1 MFRVKDVILSFSGE
15 PLFDPF
21 NLTIQNGDICL
32 LQANSGAGK
41 TSLLRWIAG
50 IPSSDILSEG
60 SIFLNGKEIT
70 KLPAEKRQ
78 IGILF
83 SEPMLFPHLSVEE
96 NIGIGI
102 SSSIRGTKRKE
113 LIQNSLARAGLS
125 GMERRDPLSLS
136 TGQQTRVSLIRTVL
150 SKPDLLLLDE
160 PFSNLDENI
169 RTIILS
175 YVLDEIKTLNIPI
188 LMVSHDPRDNEIST
202 YPPVTLTKLY
212 TKKN

>member
-1 MFRVKDVILSFSGE
+1 MFRVKDVILSFLGE
-15 PLFDPF
+15 PLFNPF

-50 IPSSDILSEG
+50 IPSSDILSGG

-113 LIQNSLARAGLS
+113 LIQNSLARAGLC

-150 SKPDLLLLDE
+150 SKPALLLLDE
-160 PFSNLDENI
+160 PFSNLDEDI

-175 YVLDEIKTLNIPI
+175 YVLDEIKMLNIPI
-188 LMVSHDPRDNEIST
+188 LMVSHDPRDNELST
-202 YPPVTLTKLY
+202 YQPVTLTKLY

>member
-1 MFRVKDVILSFSGE
+1 MFRVKDVILSFSGK

-50 IPSSDILSEG
+50 IPNSDMLSEG
-60 SIFLNGKEIT
+60 SVFLNGREIT

-83 SEPMLFPHLSVEE
+83 SEPMLFPHLNVEE

-102 SSSIRGTKRKE
+102 SSSIRGNKRKE
-113 LIQNSLARAGLS
+113 LIQNSLVRAGLS
-125 GMERRDPLSLS
+125 GMERREPLSLS

-160 PFSNLDENI
+160 PFSNLDEDI

-175 YVLDEIKTLNIPI
+175 YVLDEIKMLNIPI
-188 LMVSHDPRDNEIST
+188 LMVSHDPRDNELST
-202 YPPVTLTKLY
+202 YPPVTFTKLY
-212 TKKN
+212 TKK